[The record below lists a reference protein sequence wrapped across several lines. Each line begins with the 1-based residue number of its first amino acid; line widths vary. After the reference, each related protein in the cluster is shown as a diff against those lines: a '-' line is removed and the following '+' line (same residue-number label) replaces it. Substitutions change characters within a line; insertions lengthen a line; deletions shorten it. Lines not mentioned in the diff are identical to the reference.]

1 METKRDDFNSVV
13 RPSIRGEMAMS
24 LKKAWATLLDWY
36 EQYEQALTAA
46 ESALAE
52 ERAKREGVER
62 SCDLLEIDRDSERAR
77 AERAEREVA
86 TLRSV
91 LDRAHAHSL
100 EVLGLADDGEV
111 ARLRADVARLSKEV
125 ECLSVMR
132 DFANGTMQSQTEQV
146 QRLEADVAA
155 AVVAA
160 TAAAREF
167 IDSVVGHDDL
177 AESVPGE
184 PSR

>member
-77 AERAEREVA
+77 ADRAEARVREA
-86 TLRSV
+86 EDLV
-91 LDRAHAHSL
+91 LSEAM
-100 EVLGLADDGEV
+100 
-111 ARLRADVARLSKEV
+111 V
-125 ECLSVMR
+125 E
-132 DFANGTMQSQTEQV
+132 
-146 QRLEADVAA
+146 
-155 AVVAA
+155 
-160 TAAAREF
+160 
-167 IDSVVGHDDL
+167 
-177 AESVPGE
+177 
-184 PSR
+184 